1 MSQAFTKARSRLL
14 LDQPFFGTLCLRLT
28 PVSTEEIETA
38 ATDGKQLL
46 YNPKFF
52 ESLAEPERVGLLA
65 HEVMHVVLL
74 HMTRINGRDHQRW
87 NVAGDYVINLI
98 VRDAGLILPQ
108 TDLLDDRY
116 ANWTTD
122 AVYDDLPPDPLG
134 NMIKV
139 KLWDGEQDV
148 IENNQ
153 IIKNRGEFE
162 AEMQVAVQQAAEAAK
177 AQGKLPASL
186 ESIIEGITEPKV
198 DWKTVLARFLRSN
211 NKSDFSWAKPN
222 RRFIANGMYLP
233 SLHTPALEE
242 IAVAVDTSGSV
253 SDKELEIFTSETSH
267 ILLDTNPERVHFLQC
282 DTQVCS
288 DDEYTKENLPL
299 KVTYK
304 GRGGTM
310 FSPVIDY
317 INQHYPNVSALVY
330 LTDLGSNDFGIEP
343 NYPVLWVTT
352 DLEDAPYG
360 QVIKI

>member
-1 MSQAFTKARSRLL
+1 MIPEFTKARSRLL

-28 PVSTEEIETA
+28 PVETEEIETA

-52 ESLAEPERVGLLA
+52 LSLAEPERVGLLA

-74 HMTRINGRDHQRW
+74 HMTRLNGRDHQRW
-87 NVAGDYVINLI
+87 NAAGDYVINLI
-98 VRDAGLILPQ
+98 VRDAGMILPP

-116 ANWTTD
+116 ADWTTD
-122 AVYDDLPPDPLG
+122 AVYDDLPEDPLS
-134 NMIKV
+134 NFL
-139 KLWDGEQDV
+139 KLKPWDGEQDV

-153 IIKNRGEFE
+153 IIKDRGAFE
-162 AEMQVAVQQAAEAAK
+162 AEIQVAVQQAAEAAK
-177 AQGKLPASL
+177 AQGKLPANL
-186 ESIIEGITEPKV
+186 ETIIEGITDPKV
-198 DWKTVLARFLRSN
+198 DWKTVLARFLRAN

-282 DTQVCS
+282 DTEVCS
-288 DDEYTKENLPL
+288 DEEYTKDNLPL

-317 INQHYPNVSALVY
+317 INEHYPNVSALVY
-330 LTDLGSNDFGIEP
+330 LTDLGSNDFGVEP
-343 NYPVLWVTT
+343 NFPVLWVTT
-352 DLEDAPYG
+352 ALEEAPYG